1 MSNIYYVEFSDGDN
15 YEPYLIPIGYF
26 TSIEKANEAAT
37 RYAVENKED
46 YKIDLRDN
54 GTIRYHCCCGSIYIT
69 EIELDVYLPDT
80 W

>member
-15 YEPYLIPIGYF
+15 YEPCIISIGYF
-26 TSIEKANEAAT
+26 TSIEKANEAAK
-37 RYAVENKED
+37 RYAVENEED

-54 GTIRYHCCCGSIYIT
+54 GTIWYHCCYGSIYIT

>member
-1 MSNIYYVEFSDGDN
+1 MSNIYYVEFIGDDD

-26 TSIEKANEAAT
+26 TSIEKANEAAI
-37 RYAVENKED
+37 RYAVENEED
-46 YKIDLRDN
+46 FKIEVRDN
-54 GTIRYHCCCGSIYIT
+54 GAIWYHGYHGSTSIM